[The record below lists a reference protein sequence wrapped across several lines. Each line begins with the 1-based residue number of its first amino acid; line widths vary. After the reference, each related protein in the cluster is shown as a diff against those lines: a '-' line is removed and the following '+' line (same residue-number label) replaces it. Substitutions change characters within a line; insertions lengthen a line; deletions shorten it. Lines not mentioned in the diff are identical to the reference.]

1 LKDTNAIDELIL
13 KLSEMNIAGNNELT
27 TDSENA
33 SISSLIAFFE
43 EATQDESKE
52 ILEKLLSE
60 AGYDWMGLLDANEI
74 ALISKLYDA
83 AIDEQFSI
91 PEIPLTE
98 TPALFS
104 EDEFMNLI
112 PVNGYFH

>member
-52 ILEKLLSE
+52 ILEKL
-60 AGYDWMGLLDANEI
+60 
-74 ALISKLYDA
+74 
-83 AIDEQFSI
+83 
-91 PEIPLTE
+91 
-98 TPALFS
+98 
-104 EDEFMNLI
+104 
-112 PVNGYFH
+112 